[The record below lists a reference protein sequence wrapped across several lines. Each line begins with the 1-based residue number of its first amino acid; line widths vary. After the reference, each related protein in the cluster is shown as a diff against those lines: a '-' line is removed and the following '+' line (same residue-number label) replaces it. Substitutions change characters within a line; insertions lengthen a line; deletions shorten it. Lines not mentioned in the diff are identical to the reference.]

1 MSEAVRL
8 CPEDGL
14 PALVEVLDVLM
25 VRLQQLLVR
34 GGAGQQVNQ
43 FLLFNKPTFSRISTA
58 LVPVPNSPEQY
69 QHCYN
74 IVLLVTRM
82 MPTL

>member
-43 FLLFNKPTFSRISTA
+43 FSLINNPAFSRISTA
-58 LVPVPNSPEQY
+58 LVHNSPEQY

-74 IVLLVTRM
+74 IVLLVTRL